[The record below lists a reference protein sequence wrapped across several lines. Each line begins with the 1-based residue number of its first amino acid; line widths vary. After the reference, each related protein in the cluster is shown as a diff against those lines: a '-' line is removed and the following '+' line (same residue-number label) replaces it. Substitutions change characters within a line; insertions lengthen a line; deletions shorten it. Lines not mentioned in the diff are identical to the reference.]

1 MKGDWEGWSGFPD
14 GGIDARK
21 YAALMSALGA
31 ARGSLGWLLE
41 VCQSGAD
48 KSDGMEDAKEILR
61 RTSLSAI
68 SQALGLNESDL
79 AIDPEDYLTREERER
94 LRIGAERDPHGGC

>member
-1 MKGDWEGWSGFPD
+1 MKGDWEDWSGFPD

-21 YAALMSALGA
+21 YAALMSALGK

-41 VCQSGAD
+41 VCQSGGD
-48 KSDGMEDAKEILR
+48 KSDGIEDAKEILH

-68 SQALGLNESDL
+68 AKALGLKESDL

-94 LRIGAERDPHGGC
+94 LRIGAEGDSQGA